1 MPPRKSAPTRAK
13 TGAYS
18 ECEPSDRSSGASRE
32 PAKAPTTNPTSD
44 RAPTISPCMYPQTAI
59 RRVKPTMIQSTEVTR
74 ANATGRDYHRSGPR
88 VNDRTT
94 DRRWRLTHRAIPLLS
109 GVAAAALVAGV
120 IVGSGTDS
128 RSQRAAGAVG
138 HAWQRG
144 DYERMHDLLTSDA
157 KARWPAAS
165 LRRRYSAAAATATAT
180 SVRVGKPRGEKD
192 GAVRLPVEVHTHVFG
207 VVRGEV
213 LVPVDNKAVAWAP
226 ELVFPGLARGERL
239 TRTTDA
245 PARGRIMSRNGKVLA
260 EGPAGS
266 RSSDLGMLAGSIA
279 GRVEPGGTRAERRAA
294 YQRGFRRDW
303 PVGQSGLERV
313 FEDDLAGR
321 PGGQLIAGRRLLA
334 RAAAV
339 PGKTVRTTIDTRL
352 QEAAVTALAGRF
364 GGIAALDART
374 GQVRALAGVAFSA
387 PQPPGS
393 TFKIVTTTAALEARK
408 GKLSDQFPVETH
420 AVIDGVDL
428 DNANGESCGGSFEA
442 SFAHSCNSVF
452 APLGVKVG
460 AGRIVSAA
468 ERYGFNAAPAFPGE
482 LPSTLPPASRI
493 DTPLEVGSTAIGQFK
508 VLATPL
514 EMASIAQTIASG
526 GVRTLPTLRL
536 GQRRPVPVRVTS
548 PGVAK
553 TLERL
558 MVDVVAFG
566 TGTSAALPG
575 IKVAGK
581 TGTAELED
589 TRGPNADKAS
599 DPNNTDAW
607 FAAYA
612 PVGRPKLAVGVMF
625 VRAGAGGSTAAPA
638 AKVVLDA
645 GL

>member
-1 MPPRKSAPTRAK
+1 
-13 TGAYS
+13 
-18 ECEPSDRSSGASRE
+18 
-32 PAKAPTTNPTSD
+32 
-44 RAPTISPCMYPQTAI
+44 
-59 RRVKPTMIQSTEVTR
+59 
-74 ANATGRDYHRSGPR
+74 
-88 VNDRTT
+88 VNDLTT
-94 DRRWRLTHRAIPLLS
+94 ERRWRLTHRAIPLIG

-120 IVGSGTDS
+120 IVGSGVDS
-128 RSQRAAGAVG
+128 GAEKTASAFGRA
-138 HAWQRG
+138 WERG
-144 DYERMHDLLTSDA
+144 DYERMHELLTDDA
-157 KARWPAAS
+157 KARWTIAR
-165 LRRRYSAAAATATAT
+165 LRREYSKAAATATTT
-180 SVRVGKPRGEKD
+180 SVHVGQPRGEKE
-192 GAVRLPVEVHTHVFG
+192 GAIRLPVKVSTRVFG
-207 VVRGEV
+207 VVSGEV
-213 LVPVDNKAVAWAP
+213 LVPVENEKVAWQRQ
-226 ELVFPGLARGERL
+226 LVFPDLERGEAL
-239 TRTTDA
+239 TRTTDP
-245 PARGRIMSRNGKVLA
+245 PARARLMSRDGKVLA

-266 RSSDLGMLAGSIA
+266 RTSDLGPLAGSIA
-279 GRVEPGGTRAERRAA
+279 GRVEPGDTRTARQAVYE
-294 YQRGFRRDW
+294 RGFPRDW
-303 PVGQSGLERV
+303 PVGQTGLERV
-313 FEDDLAGR
+313 FENDLAGR
-321 PGGQLIAGRRLLA
+321 PGGQLIAGRRLLV
-334 RAAAV
+334 RTRPR

-352 QEAAVTALAGRF
+352 QRAAVTALAGRF

-374 GQVRALAGVAFSA
+374 GAIRALAGVAFSA

-408 GKLSDQFPVETH
+408 VKLTDQFPVETH
-420 AVIDGVDL
+420 AVVDGVDVE
-428 DNANGESCGGSFEA
+428 NANGESCGGSFEA

-460 AGRIVSAA
+460 AKGLVSAA
-468 ERYGFNAAPAFPGE
+468 ERYGFNGTPSFPGE
-482 LPSTLPPASRI
+482 LPSTLPRASQI
-493 DTPLEVGSTAIGQFK
+493 NTPLEVGSTAIGQFK

-514 EMASIAQTIASG
+514 QMASIAQTVSSG
-526 GVRTLPTLRL
+526 GMRMIPTLRQ
-536 GQRRPVPVRVTS
+536 GQRRPAPTRVTS
-548 PGVAK
+548 RRVAK

-575 IKVAGK
+575 VKVAGK

-625 VRAGAGGSTAAPA
+625 VRAGAGGATAAPA